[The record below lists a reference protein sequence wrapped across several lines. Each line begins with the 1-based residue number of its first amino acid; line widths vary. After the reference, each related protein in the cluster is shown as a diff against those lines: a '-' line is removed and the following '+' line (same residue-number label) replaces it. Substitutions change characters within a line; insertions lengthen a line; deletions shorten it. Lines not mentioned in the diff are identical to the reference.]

1 MSSNP
6 NPTGKEQLKKL
17 NNWLIVLLFLCTIAI
32 AFVFYQRVVSQG
44 KAKEESSS
52 SLVEESVSST
62 SSGAETT
69 VQVGQADVSSSS
81 QAQEVSSSSSSA
93 KIESSSSKESSSSS
107 SRSSS
112 SSSSA
117 TEASSLS
124 IAPVGTSQTGEHVTN
139 YEDGSQDRIEIKKAY
154 LAALGERVTAD
165 TVFENWIGNDGEN
178 RVEATVTD
186 GRSGNKYIVYMQWID
201 GKGWKPES
209 FKKID

>member
-6 NPTGKEQLKKL
+6 NDKEQLKKL

-62 SSGAETT
+62 SSEAEAT
-69 VQVGQADVSSSS
+69 VQVGQADVSSTS
-81 QAQEVSSSSSSA
+81 QAQEVSSSSSSSA
-93 KIESSSSKESSSSS
+93 QIESSSSKESSSSS
-107 SRSSS
+107 SHSSS

-117 TEASSLS
+117 TEASSLN
-124 IAPVGTSQTGEHVTN
+124 IAPVGTAQTGEHVTN

-154 LAALGERVTAD
+154 LAALGNRVTAD
-165 TVFENWIGNDGEN
+165 TVFENWIGNGGDN

-186 GRSGNKYIVYMQWID
+186 TRSGNKYIVFMQWVD

-209 FKKID
+209 YKKID